1 MKLLDKD
8 ELKALSQVTQHP
20 TVSLYSPMH
29 EAGKDTRE
37 NPIRFKNRL
46 REAEEALQ
54 AQGLKG
60 SEIEALLAPAQKLVD
75 DYRFWQ
81 HQRKGLAM
89 FLAPDFE
96 RRYRLPIEVDELT
109 LVGERFHL
117 KPLLPLLSG
126 DGRFYVV
133 VVSLNEVRLL
143 EGTRFSVSEVPLDE
157 MPRSLAESMQFDVLQ
172 KHLEARKVAP
182 GGSEYT
188 VMHGHGPGDED
199 EKIRILEFFQKVD
212 NGVCELLAAETA
224 PLVFAGVDYLFG
236 LYKEANH
243 YRHLLPEAV
252 EGNYERERDEEIHAK
267 AWEIVEPHFKQVQ
280 ATAKERFAQRHGNG
294 QASSDVREAIQA
306 AAEARIETLFVALD
320 EHQWG
325 RYDPQART
333 ATLLDEQD
341 GEDLLDFAAVQTL
354 LHGGEVYAVPRDE
367 VPGGGKLAA
376 IYRF

>member
-1 MKLLDKD
+1 M
-8 ELKALSQVTQHP
+8 LSERAEGPAVSIYIP
-20 TVSLYSPMH
+20 TH
-29 EAGKDTRE
+29 RAGPDTRE

-96 RRYRLPIEVDELT
+96 RRYRLPIEVDELA
-109 LVGERFHL
+109 LVGGRFHL

-126 DGRFYVV
+126 DGRFYVL

-172 KHLEARKVAP
+172 GHFEARDVSP
-182 GGSEYT
+182 GAAGEQSAF
-188 VMHGHGPGDED
+188 HGHGPGDED
-199 EKIRILEFFQKVD
+199 EKVRILEFFQKVD
-212 NGVCELLAAETA
+212 NGVRELLAAETA
-224 PLVFAGVDYLFG
+224 PLVFVGVDYLFG

-243 YRHLLPEAV
+243 YRYLLPEAV
-252 EGNYERERDEEIHAK
+252 EGNYERERDEEVHAK
-267 AWEIVEPHFKQVQ
+267 AWEIVEPHFKEVQ
-280 ATAKERFAQRHGNG
+280 AAARERFAQRHGNG
-294 QASSDVREAIQA
+294 QASSDVREAVQA
-306 AAEARIETLFVALD
+306 AAEARVETLFVALD
-320 EHQWG
+320 AHQWG

-341 GEDLLDFAAVQTL
+341 GEDLLDFAAAQTL

-367 VPGGGKLAA
+367 LPGGGKLAA